1 MAIQHMLSGFW
12 SGKLGDTVGAKW
24 KDKKTIRVY
33 AIPSNPNTPAQQVV
47 KENFAHLSKMVML
60 ISDQLKPLSALNT
73 KSMTLRNALVHLNKE
88 LVSRLPSRLSWADVK
103 VSTGGLPP
111 LVGFSVTQAGA
122 DASLQWQTPQFSVI
136 SSRAQVVGLIVLTDG
151 GGDPWLSVSSIVQA
165 APYTDGSM
173 TIDVGTNF
181 SISAVFGYIIDYRG
195 SAKVA
200 STSSYVEP

>member
-1 MAIQHMLSGFW
+1 MLSGFW